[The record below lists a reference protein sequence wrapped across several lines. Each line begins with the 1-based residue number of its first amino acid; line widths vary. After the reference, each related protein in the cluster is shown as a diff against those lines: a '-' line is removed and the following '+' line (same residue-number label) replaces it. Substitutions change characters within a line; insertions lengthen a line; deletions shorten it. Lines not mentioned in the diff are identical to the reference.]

1 MKTSEISRIL
11 KKNDIKVIS
20 YLKED
25 DLNVVNTN
33 KGKFFVIESI
43 NNKYIYNYLK
53 SSSFDN
59 SPKILINDNYKI
71 IEYVE
76 NIDIPEEQKYNDFI
90 DLIAILHN
98 KTKFDKKVLNDE
110 YMKIYEDLE
119 NNYLYLFDYY
129 NNIINEIDNT
139 IFLSPS
145 NYLIA
150 RNISLIFDSLN
161 LGKEYLEEWKEKI
174 LNLDKMRVCINNNNL
189 KLSNFRRSNKSYIID
204 WNKSKIDIPS
214 FDLYNFFQNNNVDY
228 FEILKRYEK
237 KIPLND
243 IERNLLFILLLMPKT
258 INFNL
263 NEYDMCKSIRNNIN
277 KLINTHEMIKKRE
290 KSTIKD

>member
-76 NIDIPEEQKYNDFI
+76 NIDMPEEQKYNDFI

-161 LGKEYLEEWKEKI
+161 LGKEYLEGWKEKI

-189 KLSNFRRSNKSYIID
+189 KLSNFRRSDKSYIID

-243 IERNLLFILLLMPKT
+243 IERNLLFILLLMPNT

>member
-243 IERNLLFILLLMPKT
+243 IERNLLFILLLMPNT